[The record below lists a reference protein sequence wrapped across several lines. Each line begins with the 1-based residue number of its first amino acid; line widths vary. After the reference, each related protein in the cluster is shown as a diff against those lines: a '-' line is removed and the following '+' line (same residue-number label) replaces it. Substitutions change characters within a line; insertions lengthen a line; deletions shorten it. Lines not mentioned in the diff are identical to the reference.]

1 MPRGRRNVDVW
12 ARLTPVSQ
20 SSAYSDDAS
29 VEQLRAAIA
38 ARDEFIAIAAHEL
51 RNPMT
56 PIAGQV
62 DLLLQIARRTDAA
75 PQVLKG
81 LERLTVA
88 VDRFVRRASALLEIG
103 RVNSGRLELEPAT
116 FDLIGLILPRF
127 GGHPC

>member
-51 RNPMT
+51 
-56 PIAGQV
+56 
-62 DLLLQIARRTDAA
+62 
-75 PQVLKG
+75 
-81 LERLTVA
+81 
-88 VDRFVRRASALLEIG
+88 
-103 RVNSGRLELEPAT
+103 
-116 FDLIGLILPRF
+116 
-127 GGHPC
+127 